1 MMGEDCICLD
11 LLDRPETAVA
21 GTGQTG
27 QGAGSPAEPS
37 TLNPQPSTLNLQP
50 ETRAG
55 GTKQTGQTPEVF
67 LSIL

>member
-1 MMGEDCICLD
+1 MGEDCICLD

-37 TLNPQPSTLNLQP
+37 TRNPKPETLNPKLEQ
-50 ETRAG
+50 G
-55 GTKQTGQTPEVF
+55 GLDRLGRRRK
-67 LSIL
+67 SS

>member
-1 MMGEDCICLD
+1 MGEDCICLD
-11 LLDRPETAVA
+11 LLDRPETVVA

-37 TLNPQPSTLNLQP
+37 TLNPQP

-55 GTKQTGQTPEVF
+55 GTGQTGQTPEVF
-67 LSIL
+67 LTIL